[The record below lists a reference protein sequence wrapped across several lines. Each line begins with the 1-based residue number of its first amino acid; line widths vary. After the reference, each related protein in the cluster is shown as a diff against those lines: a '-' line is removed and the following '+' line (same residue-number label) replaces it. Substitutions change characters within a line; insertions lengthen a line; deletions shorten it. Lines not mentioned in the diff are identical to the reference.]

1 LPAARTIAVRLGFDA
16 RLLVAGRLSLFLG
29 GAYLLTT
36 SPGEIYDRFR
46 APRVFGVDGEL
57 GAALAIVPGLEARLT
72 GRYTRYV
79 ATFKPIIGDQIVA
92 GGALDEQLQFG
103 LGVRYAH

>member
-1 LPAARTIAVRLGFDA
+1 M
-16 RLLVAGRLSLFLG
+16 LLAGRLSFLLG
-29 GAYLLTT
+29 AAYLLTI

-46 APRVFGVDGEL
+46 RPSVFGVDGEI
-57 GAALAIVPGLEARLT
+57 GAAFRIVPGLEARLT

-79 ATFKPIIGDQIVA
+79 ASFKPVIGDQIVA